1 MKTRSTS
8 VTNGS
13 GSHAKVNSVDTPDRA
28 SSKHNILEVFQERN
42 VPEKLSVQENN
53 NINSMKNGSTTP
65 SERSQDSLNSEELPS
80 FSSSIDEME
89 LRDLRRVRR
98 EMDMRLVDREDQ
110 LEELAA
116 QVERLLSVKSR
127 LELEMSQ
134 IKKEHKREVC
144 FLFRAVVKTYCSNH
158 FQIADKEDE
167 LEDTRA
173 SASKRI
179 KNLEQ
184 QLEAEHEERLSFVRE
199 RHDLEGKIM
208 TLKDAIDHGNSEEEV
223 RKLKK
228 DLKRSKA
235 LLKDA
240 QLMLEK
246 SNHDGMNKIILRQL
260 KTQLEDAEFA
270 RTAALKARGNI
281 ELELVETNSM
291 LEDSSRAKTDLE
303 EKLVKVG
310 REKADLAQQ
319 VRENEEEMMELMK
332 KYKAA
337 VSACSIDQITIQ
349 DQALTIQ
356 QLETER
362 NRAQE
367 QLAEMEVKLDHFK
380 GEQVSIAQHRRLELK
395 LREMESKLEL
405 EQTSKGR
412 METQVGRLKEV
423 IEGLNKDNES
433 LRTRE
438 KSGQAEVKKLSKT
451 LREVKEQLAGLQ
463 GKDSE
468 FSQKKLDFEKQLELA
483 EAETISVRN
492 ELKIAQR
499 RIDDLQVAIQGD
511 MDTSVGESEDDDDED
526 DPEMWIEAAKKRIL
540 SSQASSLYMTDN
552 TDKSLSNISVNSN
565 DRESLDLP
573 N

>member
-1 MKTRSTS
+1 M
-8 VTNGS
+8 
-13 GSHAKVNSVDTPDRA
+13 
-28 SSKHNILEVFQERN
+28 
-42 VPEKLSVQENN
+42 
-53 NINSMKNGSTTP
+53 
-65 SERSQDSLNSEELPS
+65 
-80 FSSSIDEME
+80 
-89 LRDLRRVRR
+89 
-98 EMDMRLVDREDQ
+98 
-110 LEELAA
+110 
-116 QVERLLSVKSR
+116 
-127 LELEMSQ
+127 
-134 IKKEHKREVC
+134 
-144 FLFRAVVKTYCSNH
+144 
-158 FQIADKEDE
+158 
-167 LEDTRA
+167 EDTRA

-291 LEDSSRAKTDLE
+291 LEDSSRAKTDME

-319 VRENEEEMMELMK
+319 VKENEEEMLELMK

-367 QLAEMEVKLDHFK
+367 LLAEMEVKLDHFK
-380 GEQVSIAQHRRLELK
+380 GEQVC
-395 LREMESKLEL
+395 
-405 EQTSKGR
+405 
-412 METQVGRLKEV
+412 
-423 IEGLNKDNES
+423 
-433 LRTRE
+433 
-438 KSGQAEVKKLSKT
+438 T
-451 LREVKEQLAGLQ
+451 LL
-463 GKDSE
+463 
-468 FSQKKLDFEKQLELA
+468 
-483 EAETISVRN
+483 SVR
-492 ELKIAQR
+492 
-499 RIDDLQVAIQGD
+499 
-511 MDTSVGESEDDDDED
+511 T
-526 DPEMWIEAAKKRIL
+526 
-540 SSQASSLYMTDN
+540 
-552 TDKSLSNISVNSN
+552 
-565 DRESLDLP
+565 
-573 N
+573 